1 MQIGFSA
8 EAATVITDAQ
18 GIDCMEELDILND
31 GEIENICKVVR
42 RPGGTNPI
50 TNVANLVIQVSLRD
64 DNNLKLARFFL
75 KHKVRTRRVA
85 VATNII
91 LDNVHILRELKESK
105 KEHKDPMVSPVI
117 DAKNWPKTI
126 ESLEEYLRGRIG
138 VEGVPISYVVRS

>member
-117 DAKNWPKTI
+117 DAKNCQKPLRFWRSTLGGA
-126 ESLEEYLRGRIG
+126 LELKGYRFLMW
-138 VEGVPISYVVRS
+138 